1 MCGPTAFTDLNQSQ
15 LFESVRD
22 GIQERIQKVS
32 GSEQNQQYDQGLL
45 IWKLYIEA
53 MSMEEEFKQDDAD
66 ETIDFSKITPE
77 KVFESFTDD
86 VVVK

>member
-1 MCGPTAFTDLNQSQ
+1 
-15 LFESVRD
+15 
-22 GIQERIQKVS
+22 
-32 GSEQNQQYDQGLL
+32 
-45 IWKLYIEA
+45 